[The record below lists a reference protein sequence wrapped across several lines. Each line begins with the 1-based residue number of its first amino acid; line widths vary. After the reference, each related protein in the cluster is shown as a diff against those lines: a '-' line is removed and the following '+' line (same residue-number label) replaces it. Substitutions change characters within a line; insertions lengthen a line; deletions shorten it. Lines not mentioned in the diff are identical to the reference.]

1 MFKCLARFAR
11 EAAAFR
17 VSAVMLAAVV
27 TLLMA
32 PPSRA
37 QQTSSTNAVSSSA
50 SSAGTLQEIVVTAE
64 KRTESIQSAPLSVT
78 AYTGAQLQA
87 AGISDMTEVGYETP
101 GVSERNSGPGQTEYE
116 MRGIASSGGE
126 SPTVGFYL
134 DDTPLTPPEE
144 ALLGK
149 VVIDPS
155 LYDLNRVEILRG
167 PQGTLYGSGSMG
179 GTIKLVTNQPD
190 PTAFAVTAQ
199 TVASDTK
206 DGGFNY
212 GVNGMVNIPLVADKL
227 ALRIVGTD
235 SYTDGWINRVVAS
248 PFPYET
254 NGGLTRGD
262 VLSAPVEREFKD
274 SNWAQVQGGRVA
286 LQWLPVDGLTITPS
300 VFLQRVTQGAP
311 NFVDDPPGVRY
322 ESHFQPFDVSE
333 PYGDSFELFSLPIK
347 YDIGGVELSS
357 SSAYYR
363 RQTHLSQDTSE
374 VGQDFLYAILGP
386 QIGGVQIPPCSP
398 GVPCDTYAAAG
409 AFSSFETDYTSQFSE
424 ELRVTSNGEGP
435 FQWLAGFFYEDYK
448 TNTAIGTTTPGPLVA
463 DLLGVPS
470 LFYLTFD
477 NDLKQYAGFGDASYK
492 LPYDFKLTAGLRYYH
507 YTSSEDL
514 AESGGLISGPGPPFL
529 FSLPA
534 SASGVNPKV
543 NLSYEPTGDLTVYVQ
558 AAKGFRPGGGNPPP
572 PVTCPSNPLQY
583 DPDSIWS
590 YEAGEKARL
599 LNGRLTLNGAVYFE
613 DWTGIQQLVTETC
626 GATYVANAGTAH
638 VYGGELEAAFNITQ
652 ELTLTTAAG
661 YTHAEVVQALAG
673 TGFVDGER
681 VQEVPDWTETTSI
694 IYRHPISDDYD
705 ILVRA
710 TNEYIGTM
718 TDVTYYLNQVPAR
731 DIVRARVGWV
741 SDRKVSA
748 YLFVD
753 NLFDKRADLG
763 DPEEISF
770 FVPALNRVMTNQP
783 RTIGLELSY
792 AWGGKAAQ

>member
-1 MFKCLARFAR
+1 MFKCTARSTKDAAGSGVMRLLLAG
-11 EAAAFR
+11 
-17 VSAVMLAAVV
+17 AVFTAVV
-27 TLLMA
+27 A
-32 PPSRA
+32 SPARA
-37 QQTSSTNAVSSSA
+37 QQTSSSGATATATSGAATIEEV
-50 SSAGTLQEIVVTAE
+50 VVTAE
-64 KRTESIQSAPLSVT
+64 KRTETVQSTPLSVT
-78 AYTGAQLQA
+78 AYTGAQLLA
-87 AGISDMTEVGYETP
+87 AGISSMSEVGYETP

-134 DDTPLTPPEE
+134 DDIPLTPPEE

-155 LYDLNRVEILRG
+155 LYDLNRVEVLRG

-190 PTAFAVTAQ
+190 PTAFAVSAQ
-199 TVASDTK
+199 TIASDTK

-212 GVNGMVNIPLVADKL
+212 GVNGMVNIPLVQGQL

-235 SYTDGWINRVVAS
+235 SYTDGWINRIVLN
-248 PFPYET
+248 PFPVET

-262 VLSAPVEREFKD
+262 VLTAPVEREYKD
-274 SNWAQVQGGRVA
+274 SNWAQVQGGRIS
-286 LQWLPVDGLTITPS
+286 LLWLPIDGLTITPS

-311 NFVDDPPGVRY
+311 NFVDNPPGVQY
-322 ESHFQPFDVSE
+322 ESHFQPFDVPE

-347 YDIGGVELSS
+347 WDIGPVELSNTA
-357 SSAYYR
+357 AYYR

-374 VGQDFLYAILGP
+374 VGQDFLAAI
-386 QIGGVQIPPCSP
+386 IGIPTPPCPP
-398 GVPCDTYAAAG
+398 GAPCDTFAAAG
-409 AFSSFETDYTSQFSE
+409 AFSAFETDYTSQFSE
-424 ELRVTSNGEGP
+424 EFRVASTGDSP
-435 FQWLAGFFYEDYK
+435 FQWLGGVFYEDYK
-448 TNTAIGTTTPGPLVA
+448 TNTAIGTTTPGPLVNE
-463 DLLGVPS
+463 LFGVPS

-477 NDLKQYAGFGDASYK
+477 NDLKQEALFGEASYK
-492 LPYDFKLTAGLRYYH
+492 LPDGLKLTAGLRYYH
-507 YTSSEDL
+507 YSSSEDL
-514 AESGGLISGPGPPFL
+514 AESGGLISGTAPPFL

-543 NLSYEPTGDLTVYVQ
+543 NLSYEPNQDLTLYVQ

-583 DPDSIWS
+583 NPDGIWS

-599 LNGRLTLNGAVYFE
+599 FNDRLSVNGAVYYE

-638 VYGGELEAAFNITQ
+638 VYGGELEASFSITP
-652 ELTLTTAAG
+652 ELTLSTAAG
-661 YTHAEVVQALAG
+661 YTHAEIVQALAG
-673 TGFVDGER
+673 TGFTDGER

-694 IYRHPISDDYD
+694 VWRHSISDDYD
-705 ILVRA
+705 LVVRG
-710 TNEYIGTM
+710 TNEYVGTM
-718 TDVTYYLNQVPAR
+718 TDITYTLNQVPSR
-731 DIVRARVGWV
+731 DIVKARVGWV

-753 NLFDKRADLG
+753 NIFDKRADLG

-792 AWGGKAAQ
+792 AWGGKGGQ

>member
-1 MFKCLARFAR
+1 MFKCSAKSAR
-11 EAAAFR
+11 EAVGIR
-17 VSAVMLAAVV
+17 VLAVALAVV
-27 TLLMA
+27 ALTLLMT

-37 QQTSSTNAVSSSA
+37 QQTSSGASPSNAGA
-50 SSAGTLQEIVVTAE
+50 LQEVVVTAE
-64 KRTESIQSAPLSVT
+64 KRTETVQSTPLSVT
-78 AYTGAQLQA
+78 AYTGVQLQA
-87 AGISDMTEVGYETP
+87 AGISDMNEVGYETP
-101 GVSERNSGPGQTEYE
+101 GMSERNSGPGQTEYE

-190 PTAFAVTAQ
+190 PTAFAVSAQ
-199 TVASDTK
+199 TIASDTK

-212 GVNGMVNIPLVADKL
+212 GVNGMVNIPLVQDKL

-235 SYTDGWINRVVAS
+235 SYTDGWIDRVVLN

-254 NGGLTRGD
+254 NGGATRGD
-262 VLSAPVEREFKD
+262 VLTAPVQHDYKD
-274 SNWAQVQGGRVA
+274 SNWAQVQGGRIA
-286 LQWLPVDGLTITPS
+286 LQWLPIDGVTITPS

-311 NFVDDPPGVRY
+311 NFVDNPPGVQT
-322 ESHFQPFDVSE
+322 ETHFQPFDRTE

-347 YDIGGVELSS
+347 WDIGPVELSS

-374 VGQDFLYAILGP
+374 VGQDFLGAI
-386 QIGGVQIPPCSP
+386 IGIPIPPCPP
-398 GVPCDTYAAAG
+398 GAPCDTYAAAG
-409 AFSSFETDYTSQFSE
+409 SFSAFETDYTSQFSE
-424 ELRVTSNGEGP
+424 ELRVTSTGEGP

-463 DLLGVPS
+463 DLFGVPS

-477 NDLKQYAGFGDASYK
+477 NDLKQYAGFGEASYK

-507 YTSSEDL
+507 YTSTEEL
-514 AESGGLISGPGPPFL
+514 AESGGLITGPAPPIL

-534 SASGVNPKV
+534 AASGVNPKV
-543 NLSYEPTGDLTVYVQ
+543 NLSYEPTQDLTLYVQ

-583 DPDSIWS
+583 NPDGIWS
-590 YEAGEKARL
+590 YEAGEKVRAF
-599 LNGRLTLNGAVYFE
+599 NNRLTVNGAVYYE

-638 VYGGELEAAFNITQ
+638 VYGGELEASFSITP

-681 VQEVPDWTETTSI
+681 VQEVPDWTETTSLV
-694 IYRHPISDDYD
+694 YRHPITDDYD
-705 ILVRA
+705 ILIRA

-718 TDVTYYLNQVPAR
+718 TDVTETLNLVPSR

-748 YLFVD
+748 YLFID
-753 NLFDKRADLG
+753 NVFDKRADLG

-783 RTIGLELSY
+783 RTVGLELSY
-792 AWGGKAAQ
+792 AWGGKAGQ